1 MNKKD
6 RTVLGNL
13 LHRVL
18 GYTPGAHSGT
28 APLHINSTEEKW
40 TAAFTANLRL
50 ICQRLWDGKCLYCA
64 DNMMDIVAEAAD
76 MGSYSAVGSM
86 ILTCPACTNEFAVSA
101 ARVFELA
108 YPDSYLLGGDQYD

>member
-1 MNKKD
+1 MNYEQ
-6 RTVLGNL
+6 RREVGRL
-13 LHRVL
+13 LHRIL
-18 GYTPGAHSGT
+18 NYTRGAHSGAAT
-28 APLHINSTEEKW
+28 LYINSTEEEW

-108 YPDSYLLGGDQYD
+108 YPDFY